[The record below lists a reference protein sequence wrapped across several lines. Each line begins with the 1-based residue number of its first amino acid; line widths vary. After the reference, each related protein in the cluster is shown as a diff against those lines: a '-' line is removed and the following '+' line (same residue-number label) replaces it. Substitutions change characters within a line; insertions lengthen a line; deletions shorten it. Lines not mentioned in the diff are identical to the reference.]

1 MRLRQLGTTQSVVWF
16 APPEVHQSILDVRQ
30 KMSGDPITSYDVV
43 HWLLEQTCVQ
53 IEQLQPLYISQGND
67 FCRRA
72 QVSHLSQANNGF
84 LVYSE
89 DIITF
94 LLSCMMSQNPRPF
107 DFIPGVVSAYL

>member
-30 KMSGDPITSYDVV
+30 KKSGDSINSYDVV

-72 QVSHLSQANNGF
+72 HVSQLSRTNNRSLGDPG
-84 LVYSE
+84 

-94 LLSCMMSQNPRPF
+94 LFSWMMSQNPRF
-107 DFIPGVVSAYL
+107 YFHS